1 MSGFTGAALLRLWQK
16 RSFVLSG
23 LDPAVR
29 REWST
34 WAVPSGRRRGS
45 RRRTSRGILSPPVP
59 ALSQKRNPLEGQQRA
74 KKKNQ
79 NQLYF
84 HCVWNRMMMKK
95 RSNLQATN
103 AELVDVALSSWPR
116 SGSLRID
123 LNVVRTSTMA
133 RAISALSTTDLLECL
148 PSNRKCFNVIV
159 SSIDRVN
166 SLVNVDVFY
175 FQTE

>member
-23 LDPAVR
+23 LDPAVH

-74 KKKNQ
+74 KKKIKINSI
-79 NQLYF
+79 F
-84 HCVWNRMMMKK
+84 IAFGTEWWWKK
-95 RSNLQATN
+95 DPTYKQQMRSWSTLPCR
-103 AELVDVALSSWPR
+103 VDREADR
-116 SGSLRID
+116 SGSTLTWCAPLRWRGPSPHFPPPIFWNVYLQID
-123 LNVVRTSTMA
+123 NVSMWLFLRSTVLT
-133 RAISALSTTDLLECL
+133 RWLT
-148 PSNRKCFNVIV
+148 
-159 SSIDRVN
+159 
-166 SLVNVDVFY
+166 
-175 FQTE
+175 